1 MLNEI
6 ENVSADERITKH
18 SPRFAILTDYK
29 TLVAKDLK
37 LKKNLDIKI
46 AELPKYFDFFLPLAG
61 SEVYNTSN
69 DNQADRD
76 AACKMAQL
84 YDNLVHANGN
94 IYNSKES
101 IHELSIFLSRLLFC
115 YFAEACLNV
124 DLFDDKGQRI
134 TPREWFVVPLQVIEE
149 AIQMILRETIIDFEY
164 NAKTQTIERK

>member
-1 MLNEI
+1 LLNEI

-115 YFAEACLNV
+115 YFAEA
-124 DLFDDKGQRI
+124 
-134 TPREWFVVPLQVIEE
+134 WF
-149 AIQMILRETIIDFEY
+149 
-164 NAKTQTIERK
+164 KC